1 MAWDTLERVK
11 GSGTKEGG
19 GEKLNKFTSRT
30 EVEEKLL
37 ENRSERKGGFAWFE

>member
-1 MAWDTLERVK
+1 MK

-19 GEKLNKFTSRT
+19 GEKLNKVTSRT

-37 ENRSERKGGFAWFE
+37 RTEAGEKVGLRGLSDE